1 MKKDF
6 IKKLIEDYAEGKISL
21 EDFVFEISTRSIVEG
36 LNVKIDGLRE
46 LRKGYPETVF
56 CLNKTPE
63 QAREA
68 FIKIYEKT
76 GRVLGTKA
84 NKEQYL
90 AVQSAIDGVRFYELS
105 GVLVIDENPPEK
117 IGYVPVIGAGASDYP
132 VCEEAFLAL
141 EFFGSRSKIITDVG
155 VAGIH
160 RLEKIIEDIKEANCL
175 IVVAGM
181 EGALA
186 SLIAGIS
193 PVPVVGV
200 PVSTGYGTSFGGL
213 TALFSM
219 LNSCAE
225 GLAVVNIDNG
235 LGAATFAHTVNR
247 LCRR

>member
-36 LNVKIDGLRE
+36 LNIKIDGLRE

-63 QAREA
+63 QVREA

-76 GRVLGTKA
+76 GRALGTKA

-90 AVQSAIDGVRFYELS
+90 AVQSVIEGVRFYDLS

-132 VCEEAFLAL
+132 VCEEAFLSL

-235 LGAATFAHTVNR
+235 FGAATFAHTVNR